1 MKDSFDPDSDF
12 HFQIPQEFLDKLY
25 EFTGGSEGQSG
36 FVLSYVDDEGK
47 AMVYSRASSQI
58 IEMGLRKA
66 LEKYLIQMEEGETS
80 LDISETQE

>member
-1 MKDSFDPDSDF
+1 MEDFDPNTN
-12 HFQIPQEFLDKLY
+12 HNFQIPSDFLDRLY
-25 EFTGGSEGQSG
+25 EFTGGSEGQAG

-47 AMVYSRASSQI
+47 AMVYARSSSQI

-80 LDISETQE
+80 IDMT